1 MSLLLNSRPLLL
13 IETKLHTCKIENLFW
28 FYISMLMCI
37 GIIVDTLPEQL
48 DFSGAWYTFFVT
60 LIRSMNMKINDVL
73 LQVTDR
79 LFWVANWASFA
90 FSFLTITA
98 SSSHSFGSPVF

>member
-28 FYISMLMCI
+28 FYICI

-48 DFSGAWYTFFVT
+48 DFSGAWYIIFVT

>member
-1 MSLLLNSRPLLL
+1 MRETELNTSIL
-13 IETKLHTCKIENLFW
+13 
-28 FYISMLMCI
+28 YIKFILCFSMLMCI

>member
-1 MSLLLNSRPLLL
+1 MRETELNTSIL
-13 IETKLHTCKIENLFW
+13 
-28 FYISMLMCI
+28 YIKFILCFSMLICI

-60 LIRSMNMKINDVL
+60 LIWSMNMKINDVL